1 MKGGKGGRQRRTG
14 AKDAPIKAGQTAP
27 KKSGAKFR
35 AKSEAPK
42 KGERSKSFGWRSSSE
57 E

>member
-1 MKGGKGGRQRRTG
+1 MKGGKGGRQRRAG
-14 AKDAPIKAGQTAP
+14 AKDAPVKKGQTAP

-35 AKSEAPK
+35 AKSEPPK
-42 KGERSKSFGWRSSSE
+42 KGERSKSFGWSSTSE